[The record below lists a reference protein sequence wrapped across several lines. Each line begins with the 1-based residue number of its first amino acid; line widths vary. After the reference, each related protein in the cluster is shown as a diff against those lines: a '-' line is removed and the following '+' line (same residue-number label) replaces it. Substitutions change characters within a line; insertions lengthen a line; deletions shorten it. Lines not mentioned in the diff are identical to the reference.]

1 MQEVFEKIIEK
12 LEEERDQSYADFE
25 SYTFEYS
32 PYLDSEYD
40 DFFHK
45 GLERATR
52 LVKQVA
58 AEYNNGWIPCSVVDH
73 PEHCRE
79 CEVTMIDKYDHTR
92 DIAFYTD
99 RWRRASDEAEI
110 IVIAWKEPS
119 EPYHP
124 KEII

>member
-12 LEEERDQSYADFE
+12 LNTERNPIYRNDGSVMGE
-25 SYTFEYS
+25 KRHIEINRVI
-32 PYLDSEYD
+32 EI
-40 DFFHK
+40 
-45 GLERATR
+45 
-52 LVKQVA
+52 VKQVA
-58 AEYNNGWIPCSVVDH
+58 AEYNNGWIPCGVVDH

-79 CEVTMIDKYDHTR
+79 CEVTMIDKYGHTR

-119 EPYHP
+119 DPYHP
-124 KEII
+124 KGE